1 MYFGAIYVVIYIMKM
16 KYLDQ
21 IKHVVKLVVSN
32 LSNTEVIAGVV
43 LSVTVIAVTL
53 STSKVIMQN
62 YQLEKSVK
70 IAAQKVAIAEIELDT
85 QKLKNQ
91 YYKTDA
97 YLEIAARKQL
107 SKGAEGDKLVI
118 VPKSSIVDYLPKD
131 TTAADTAAATPKKR
145 SNIARWGLFIT
156 GNLDD

>member
-1 MYFGAIYVVIYIMKM
+1 M
-16 KYLDQ
+16 KYIDKT
-21 IKHVVKLVVSN
+21 KHIVKLVVSS

-43 LSVTVIAVTL
+43 LSVSVIAVTI

-70 IAAQKVAIAEIELDT
+70 IAAQKVAIVQIELDT
-85 QKLKNQ
+85 QKLKNE

-97 YLEIAARKQL
+97 YLDIAAHKQL
-107 SKGAEGDKLVI
+107 NKGADGDKLVI

-131 TTAADTAAATPKKR
+131 TSLVDAAKTVPKKR
-145 SNIARWGLFIT
+145 SNVARWGLFIT
-156 GNLDD
+156 GRLDD